1 MIGID
6 TNILIYARVK
16 SSTWHVPAVAFLESL
31 RARRD
36 VAIAE
41 LVLVEFYL
49 ALRNSV
55 IMDPPL
61 SPKAAVQ
68 ECSLFR
74 EHPHWPLIE
83 NAEVM
88 HEVWSFAGKPQFAR
102 RRIMDVRLAKTL
114 IAHGVT
120 EFATANLRDFQDLGF
135 SRVWNP
141 LAGHTETL
149 KS

>member
-16 SSTWHVPAVAFLESL
+16 SSSWHTPAVEFLESL
-31 RARRD
+31 RDRQD

-41 LVLVEFYL
+41 LMLVEFYL
-49 ALRNSV
+49 ALRNPV
-55 IMDPPL
+55 ILDPPL
-61 SPKAAVQ
+61 SPSAAVA

-74 EHPHWPLIE
+74 NHPHWALIE

-88 HEVWSFAGKPQFAR
+88 GEVWSQARKPDFAR
-102 RRIMDVRLAKTL
+102 RRIMDVRLAKTM

-120 EFATANLRDFQDLGF
+120 ELATANLRDFQDLGF
-135 SRVWNP
+135 DRVWNP
-141 LAGHTETL
+141 LEG
-149 KS
+149 